1 MEYGLLM
8 RKKLAYSTKKSK
20 IRVCV
25 TRSNC
30 VETPFGRAYLVSG
43 EGMNPICRDIKHKDS
58 SEKAGNKKAQ
68 EKIKENRETQ
78 SGGGFDDHG
87 CGGGSDPRA
96 GECGGDG

>member
-1 MEYGLLM
+1 MEDGLLM

-43 EGMNPICRDIKHKDS
+43 EGMNPICRDIKHK
-58 SEKAGNKKAQ
+58 EKANRMV
-68 EKIKENRETQ
+68 EN
-78 SGGGFDDHG
+78 
-87 CGGGSDPRA
+87 
-96 GECGGDG
+96 